1 MPVKESKTTLATIF
15 SVTWMGVLGV
25 NIISP
30 ALANIR
36 DELLITKPEAA
47 MLITAFTLPGVFFAP
62 VMGVIADRFGRKR
75 ILIPSLFLFGIAGVV
90 SAFVDYE
97 VMLVLRFLQGI
108 GASALV
114 ALSSTLIGDLFEG
127 LDRVRAIGYNAAVL
141 SLGVVFSLVLGGLL
155 ADFNWRLIFITFS
168 IALPIGASVYFIST
182 PEVTSEES
190 IKKYFIDTVSFL
202 SNRSLLLHYA
212 SGIAVFIILY
222 GAFISY
228 FPMLLKDDFS
238 IRALFISLILASMN
252 VFAAF
257 FSTRLE
263 YFVRKLGSLRTIRYG
278 FIFYSLSMLCIA
290 LLPFPLLLVSTFILG
305 LGHGMT
311 LPAIQELILSSAPD
325 NHRGI
330 AMTTFGWV
338 LKIGQTLGPV
348 VASLALLCSE
358 EAVFMVMAVIA
369 VVFGLLYFFPRNIR

>member
-1 MPVKESKTTLATIF
+1 MPVKESKTTLAIIF
-15 SVTWMGVLGV
+15 SITWMGVLGV

-36 DELLITKPEAA
+36 DGLLITKPEAA

-75 ILIPSLFLFGIAGVV
+75 ILIPSLFLFGIAGVA

-114 ALSSTLIGDLFEG
+114 ALSSTLIGDFFEG

-141 SLGVVFSLVLGGLL
+141 SLGVVFSLVLGGVL

-168 IALPIGASVYFIST
+168 IALPIGVSVYFIST
-182 PEVTSEES
+182 PEVSSQES
-190 IKKYFIDTVSFL
+190 IGKYFVDTVSFL

-238 IRALFISLILASMN
+238 IRALFVSLILASMN
-252 VFAAF
+252 MFAAF

-263 YFVRKLGSLRTIRYG
+263 YFVRRFGSIKTIRYG
-278 FIFYSLSMLCIA
+278 FLCYSLSMLCIA
-290 LLPFPLLLVSTFILG
+290 LLPFPLLLISTLILG

-311 LPAIQELILSSAPD
+311 LPAIQDLILASAPD

-348 VASLALLCSE
+348 VASLALLYST
-358 EAVFMVMAVIA
+358 EAVFLTMAGIGA
-369 VVFGLLYFFPRNIR
+369 VFGLFYFLLRDKQ

>member
-1 MPVKESKTTLATIF
+1 MPIKENKSTLATIF

-36 DELLITKPEAA
+36 DGLLITGPEVA

-75 ILIPSLFLFGIAGVV
+75 VLIPSLFLFAVTGVGC
-90 SAFVDYE
+90 AFVDYQI
-97 VMLVLRFLQGI
+97 MLVLRFLQGI

-114 ALSSTLIGDLFEG
+114 ALSSALIGDLFEG
-127 LDRVRAIGYNAAVL
+127 LDRVKAIGYNAAAL
-141 SLGVVFSLVLGGLL
+141 SMGVVFSFVLGGIL
-155 ADFNWRLIFITFS
+155 ADIDWRLIFIAFS
-168 IALPIGASVYFIST
+168 VAFPIGVSVYFISS
-182 PEVTSEES
+182 PEVVSEES
-190 IKKYFIDTVSFL
+190 IRSYFFETVSFL
-202 SNRSLLLHYA
+202 KNRTLLLHYA

-228 FPMLLKDDFS
+228 FPMLLEDDFS
-238 IRALFISLILASMN
+238 IRPFVVSLILASMN
-252 VFAAF
+252 AFAAL
-257 FSTRLE
+257 FSTRLD
-263 YFVRKLGSLRTIRYG
+263 YFVRRLGSIRTIRYG
-278 FIFYSLSMLCIA
+278 FICYSLSMLCIA
-290 LLPFPLLLVSTFILG
+290 LLPFPLLLVSTFVLG

-338 LKIGQTLGPV
+338 MKIGQTLGPV
-348 VASLALLCSE
+348 VASLAVYFHSTD
-358 EAVFMVMAVIA
+358 AVFMVMAGIA
-369 VVFGLLYFFPRNIR
+369 AVLAFFYYSINK